1 MKMGS
6 LKLLGAAFLVLVVF
20 DVCLAVRSTKAL
32 GRGSGSGSGYGSGSG
47 GGGRGGGGGGG
58 GGGG

>member
-20 DVCLAVRSTKAL
+20 DVSVS
-32 GRGSGSGSGYGSGSG
+32 RG
-47 GGGRGGGGGGG
+47 
-58 GGGG
+58 